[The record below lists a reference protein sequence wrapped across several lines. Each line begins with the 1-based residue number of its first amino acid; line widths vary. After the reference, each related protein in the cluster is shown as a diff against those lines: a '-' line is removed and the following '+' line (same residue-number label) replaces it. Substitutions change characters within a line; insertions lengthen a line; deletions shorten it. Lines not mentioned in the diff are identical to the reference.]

1 MHHSEHDISELAL
14 KIGAWNLFIISS
26 RIYAFHSLCNYC
38 EVLVGFYLLKQQWEK
53 LTETLE
59 GMFS

>member
-1 MHHSEHDISELAL
+1 MHHSKHDISELAL
-14 KIGAWNLFIISS
+14 KVDAWNLFIISS
-26 RIYAFHSLCNYC
+26 RVYAFHSKYNCC

-59 GMFS
+59 EMFS